1 MRVYLIPQ
9 LITLLFIFPPIIFAQ
24 NPDLNKPA
32 FAELQSIN
40 TLQHSFTHGTFKGLL
55 RYSGQYRDSKLHVLQ
70 DSSTE
75 NIKTKKQQQYSALG
89 GYLGYETAPFYHLSA
104 GATYYTSQPFGNNPD
119 SRKGLGGLYEENGEQ
134 ESYSVF
140 GELYFKYQIK
150 GHLIKLGRQEIP
162 DYRFVSLSDIRM
174 SPITHEG
181 LIYENTLSKN
191 IQLDFAYITKMKER
205 NAETFIDMA
214 RGARI
219 KINNGSKPLIR
230 GSYNPANFN
239 NNNYHGEK
247 KEMTMASLIYNTEHI
262 SIEGW
267 NYYINDFINTIYLY
281 SHYQFQAIDNYSLKL
296 SAQYATQKDVGS
308 QIAGNIDTWFYGLK
322 LAFENRNWNY
332 FIAYNEVAY
341 NENSYDGGT
350 LFVRWGTPQMFNSFQ
365 VQDSELAGTRSIGA
379 GIQYQFAHNSLLPG
393 INIRLR
399 YGDYNMPDR
408 LTQTDARQDR
418 TETTLDINYAFE
430 KDARLSGLSLDG
442 LSMQLRIA
450 YDDYKTSYDFDQY
463 QQIHGYDFSS
473 VTDDFIDVR
482 LYLNYKFY

>member
-1 MRVYLIPQ
+1 MRACFIPLLIV
-9 LITLLFIFPPIIFAQ
+9 LVLLFPHLIFAQ
-24 NPDLNKPA
+24 NSDQNERTL
-32 FAELQSIN
+32 AELESIN
-40 TLQHSFTHGTFKGLL
+40 TQQHALTQGKIKGLL

-70 DSSTE
+70 DSST
-75 NIKTKKQQQYSALG
+75 NNFKTKKQQQYSALG
-89 GYLGYETAPFYHLSA
+89 GYLGYETAPYYHLSA

-119 SRKGLGGLYEENGEQ
+119 NRKGLGGLYEESGEQ

-150 GHLIKLGRQEIP
+150 GQLLKLGRQEMP
-162 DYRFVSLSDIRM
+162 NYRFVSLSDIRM

-181 LIYENTLSKN
+181 LIYENTLLN
-191 IQLDFAYITKMKER
+191 NFQFNFAYITKMKER

-219 KINNGSKPLIR
+219 RINNGSKPLIR
-230 GSYNPANFN
+230 GSYNPGNFN
-239 NNNYHGEK
+239 NNNYNGDK
-247 KEMTMASLIYNTEHI
+247 KEMTMASLIFNTEDF

-267 NYYINDFINTIYLY
+267 NYFINDFINTTYLY
-281 SHYQFQAIDNYSLKL
+281 SHYQFQAIDNYSLEL
-296 SAQYATQKDVGS
+296 AAQYAVQKDVGS

-322 LAFENRNWNY
+322 LALENRNWNY

-350 LFVRWGTPQMFNSFQ
+350 IFVRWGTPQMFNSFQ

-379 GIQYQFAHNSLLPG
+379 GIQYQFDHNSLLPG
-393 INIRLR
+393 VNIRLR

-418 TETTLDINYAFE
+418 TETTLDINYAFN
-430 KDARLSGLSLDG
+430 KGARLSGLSLDG
-442 LSMQLRIA
+442 LALQFRVA
-450 YDDYKTSYDFDQY
+450 YDDYKTSYDFQQY
-463 QQIHGYDFSS
+463 QQLHGYDFDN
-473 VTDDFIDVR
+473 VTDDFIDIR
-482 LYLNYKFY
+482 FYLNYKF